1 MTKTK
6 TLSKRFAVTAAAACA
21 GMVLAAVTASA
32 QEQRFDLRCAPF
44 GSIMYTVGNAI
55 QNIVEKHHPRL
66 RIVNAEGPGSTA
78 MTVNLMQGGT
88 WANSIGC
95 TSLLDFIYAEQ
106 GVQPFFNEKQPTIR
120 KDVKVL
126 FNGFYGAI
134 GVLTTDPSIE
144 SAADL
149 HGKRLALG
157 RRAQAH
163 WGGLPA
169 LFLER
174 GLPDVKPQMEF
185 MGTAPSHE
193 ALPEGR
199 ADAIISQIVMSPDGS
214 KAYLPGVVS
223 QLFASG
229 HQIHLVGFP
238 KDAFQRA
245 ASAGVEFQPITVNK
259 TALPDAASNRSVQWI
274 YSPAT
279 IAVHRDFS
287 EDVAY
292 ELTKVLIEN
301 AREFPNYAATL
312 NVIASAEG
320 LLGSWKAE
328 DLHPGALRAFRE
340 AGVIE

>member
-1 MTKTK
+1 MTTMN
-6 TLSKRFAVTAAAACA
+6 TFLLGLGARA
-21 GMVLAAVTASA
+21 LAAGALLAMAAPAAYA
-32 QEQRFDLRCAPF
+32 QEKSFDLRCAPF

-55 QNIVEKHHPRL
+55 QDITQKHHPTL

-88 WANSIGC
+88 WAESIGC
-95 TSLLDFIYAEQ
+95 TSLLDFVYAEE
-106 GVQPFFNEKQPTIR
+106 GVDPFFTEKYPNVRDDI
-120 KDVKVL
+120 KVL

-134 GVLTTDPSIE
+134 GILTTDPSIE
-144 SAADL
+144 TAADL
-149 HGKRLALG
+149 DGKRLALG

-169 LFLER
+169 LFMER
-174 GLPDVKPQMEF
+174 GLPEVKPQMEF

-199 ADAIISQIVMSPDGS
+199 ADAIVSQIVMSPDGT

-229 HQIHLVGFP
+229 REIHLVGFP
-238 KDAFQRA
+238 DEAFERA
-245 ASAGVEFQPITVNK
+245 AGAGVDFQPITVDK
-259 TALPDAASNRSVQWI
+259 SSVPDAASDRSVKWI

-279 IAVHRDFS
+279 IAVHKDFP

-292 ELTKVLIEN
+292 DLTKVLIDN
-301 AREFPNYAATL
+301 ASEFPTYAATL
-312 NVIASAEG
+312 NVIASGEG
-320 LLGSWKAE
+320 LLGNWKAE

-340 AGVIE
+340 AGLID